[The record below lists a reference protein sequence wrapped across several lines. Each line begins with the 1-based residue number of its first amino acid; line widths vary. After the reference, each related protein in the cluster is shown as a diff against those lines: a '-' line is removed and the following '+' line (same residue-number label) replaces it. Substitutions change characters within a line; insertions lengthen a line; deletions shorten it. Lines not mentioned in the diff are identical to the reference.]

1 MHPYDR
7 GRIGPTIRSNPTWT
21 LLGRCLSSINCEN
34 SKLGRTLLASHDPRR
49 ASAEA
54 VELRISTS
62 RPDNPRT
69 PAPRQAAATSALRSG
84 ELSSPGTR
92 TEGRV
97 PAGVGLG
104 CESLELTDVLW
115 EASARP
121 RTSRPAS
128 LFVQFEQRAAV
139 LTAKEAW
146 SPSDRPPYPHPTSTP
161 HITSR
166 LVYAPAYFER
176 RHFAR
181 DDTAHAARAFSIDP
195 DIAHPASEKAS
206 QLGLEYLHLVLAP
219 SYLRQIISTSQLLVK
234 GTVHHF
240 ARRRTASRLEIDRPP
255 TWPACTIGGCRF
267 DTYGR

>member
-97 PAGVGLG
+97 PAG
-104 CESLELTDVLW
+104 
-115 EASARP
+115 
-121 RTSRPAS
+121 
-128 LFVQFEQRAAV
+128 FEQRAAV

-146 SPSDRPPYPHPTSTP
+146 SPSERPPYPHPTSTP

-166 LVYAPAYFER
+166 LVYASAYFER

-195 DIAHPASEKAS
+195 DIAHPASEKAVHANPVEEPGKRATQHMILS
-206 QLGLEYLHLVLAP
+206 VQIARIVASTCLVPHYRPTPSPTLVLVVAP
-219 SYLRQIISTSQLLVK
+219 P
-234 GTVHHF
+234 H
-240 ARRRTASRLEIDRPP
+240 RRHAPFVPASHAFPDQQ
-255 TWPACTIGGCRF
+255 
-267 DTYGR
+267 Y